1 MPTYEFRCEKCEH
14 VFEEFLMM
22 SKCDEPLSQPC
33 PKCGK
38 KKCITKS
45 VGYGSGVHF
54 DVEGRKAC
62 GLEGTAKGGIR
73 DVFQR
78 IAESPGVK
86 HTQHAKKFK
95 DKL

>member
-1 MPTYEFRCEKCEH
+1 
-14 VFEEFLMM
+14 M
-22 SKCDEPLSQPC
+22 SDMDVPVNKPC
-33 PKCGK
+33 PKCK
-38 KKCITKS
+38 KKNSIKR
-45 VGYGSGVHF
+45 GFGGGSGVHF

-86 HTQHAKKFK
+86 HTKHAKKFK